1 MAVPA
6 VAGIRNGRLAQL
18 VRALPSHGRG
28 QRFKSFVAHHSS
40 TFSHYQSG
48 TRSPRAKLVLNLL
61 FRSGSTHGWQFFPGL
76 QLECGAVAGMGA
88 VLYSAPM
95 ASLLRTIEF
104 LGLSLWLGSDVFLS
118 FVVAP
123 GAFRILAS
131 RDQAGAM
138 VGYGLWWMHMIG
150 VVCGIAILLARLL
163 RTRTFAS
170 LATPTALFV
179 VLMMGLTVVSQHS
192 VSPKMAA
199 LRVQMGSIQ
208 AFQATAADSPLL
220 AEFSRLHR
228 ISVSLES
235 GVLLAG
241 LAGMYLMVKDLVA
254 IGK

>member
-1 MAVPA
+1 M
-6 VAGIRNGRLAQL
+6 
-18 VRALPSHGRG
+18 
-28 QRFKSFVAHHSS
+28 S
-40 TFSHYQSG
+40 T
-48 TRSPRAKLVLNLL
+48 
-61 FRSGSTHGWQFFPGL
+61 
-76 QLECGAVAGMGA
+76 
-88 VLYSAPM
+88 
-95 ASLLRTIEF
+95 LLRTIEF

-131 RDQAGAM
+131 RDHAGAM

-170 LATPTALFV
+170 LATPAALCV
-179 VLMMGLTVVSQHS
+179 VLMIMLTVVSQHA

-220 AEFSRLHR
+220 AEFRRLHR

-241 LAGMYLMVKDLVA
+241 FVALYLTVKELSTVVEIQAGK
-254 IGK
+254 